1 MEVDTAQMPPE
12 KLKAIKE
19 GLCFCCQEKGHL
31 AQDCPMKKGKAPA
44 MATRVAET
52 LKKPETAK
60 KEVATAQTAE
70 ANTQK
75 MIQLLKGLD
84 NETQD
89 KILLAAFGGTEEED
103 F

>member
-1 MEVDTAQMPPE
+1 
-12 KLKAIKE
+12 
-19 GLCFCCQEKGHL
+19 
-31 AQDCPMKKGKAPA
+31 
-44 MATRVAET
+44 MAARVAET
-52 LKKPETAK
+52 PTKPETPK

-70 ANTQK
+70 TDTQK

-84 NETQD
+84 DETQD